1 MKKKIIAIL
10 TATMMMASVLVGCGG
25 SSDTDSSSATGTT
38 TPSAG
43 SSADTSTGSSDTV
56 EQVSLKIWTPENQ
69 RSNGTIESMAES
81 FQALNPQYDISYTF
95 EIVGE
100 DIAKDEVM
108 KDVDSA
114 ADVFFYANDQMV
126 ELVDAGILAKL
137 GGSTLDMINDT
148 MSDAV
153 VGTVTNPND
162 DSVYGIPF
170 THNTFFMYYDKT
182 LLDEEDVKSLE
193 TILAKD
199 TGDDVINYYF
209 ESGGGWKLAA
219 YYYGAGNTIYGESQS
234 DFAAGCDWNNETGV
248 AVTEYIIDL
257 MNNPKCA
264 FDNEISIIE
273 KISNNQLG
281 AWFDGAWNYDSYK
294 AELGD
299 NLGLAVLPTFNV
311 GGEDKQLKGFYGSKV
326 IGVNSHSS
334 NLAAA
339 VQFAAYLGGEEM
351 QVQRFLE
358 SSQIP
363 TNSTAGSIQEV
374 LDDPIAAVTVAEVE
388 IASVTQPLAAE
399 FGSRYWTNVGGLVA
413 EIKSGT
419 LTKDNV
425 KEKLDLF
432 CAAMAVE

>member
-1 MKKKIIAIL
+1 MKKTLAIL
-10 TATMMMASVLVGCGG
+10 TATMMMATMLVGCGG
-25 SSDTDSSSATGTT
+25 SSDSGTTGGTTAGT
-38 TPSAG
+38 TPSGGSDAPAG
-43 SSADTSTGSSDTV
+43 SDTV
-56 EQVSLKIWTPENQ
+56 EQVNLKIWTPENQ
-69 RSNGTIESMAES
+69 RTNKTIETMAES
-81 FQALNPQYDISYTF
+81 FQAANPQYDINFTF
-95 EIVGE
+95 EVVGE
-100 DIAKDEVM
+100 DVVKDEVM

-114 ADVFFYANDQMV
+114 ADIFFYANDQMV

-137 GGSTLDMINDT
+137 GGSTLDMINNT

-153 VGTVTNPND
+153 VGTVTNPSD
-162 DSVYGIPF
+162 DSIYGIPF

-182 LLDEEDVKSLE
+182 LLTEDDVKSLD

-199 TGDDVINYYF
+199 TGDDVVNYYF
-209 ESGGGWKLAA
+209 ESAGGWKLAA

-281 AWFDGAWNYDSYK
+281 AWFDGAWNYDAYK
-294 AELGD
+294 TELGD
-299 NLGLAVLPTFNV
+299 DLGLAILPTFNLN
-311 GGEDKQLKGFYGSKV
+311 GEDKQLKGFYGSKV
-326 IGVNSHSS
+326 IGINSHAK
-334 NLAAA
+334 NLPAAIN
-339 VQFAAYLGGEEM
+339 FAAYLGSQEM
-351 QVQRFLE
+351 QEQRFLE
-358 SSQIP
+358 SNQVP
-363 TNSTAGSIQEV
+363 TNITAGEMPEV
-374 LDDPIAAVTVAEVE
+374 LADPVAAVTVAEAE

-399 FGSRYWTNVGGLVA
+399 FGSRYWTNAGGLIA

-425 KEKLDLF
+425 QEKLDLF